1 MLHMHQLLKKSEE
14 QLESAQRQ
22 LAEYEREG
30 SKQSQ
35 MIDSLQRELYSTKTQ
50 ADLASAEVRLI
61 GAHVHIHTPH
71 VPVPL

>member
-1 MLHMHQLLKKSEE
+1 MLHMQQLLKKSEE

-22 LAEYEREG
+22 LAEYEREA

-50 ADLASAEVRLI
+50 AQLASAEV
-61 GAHVHIHTPH
+61 H
-71 VPVPL
+71 